1 MGCLPSIELFSL
13 GFYLGCLFCKASLI
27 LGVVRHELAGIVC
40 FVIFGVG
47 GFVHLEEFD
56 LKGIV
61 GDLGVCLR
69 VGCKGIVLSCF
80 VCRFYVYDFV
90 RGLQF
95 LVSIILIACFGL
107 FRFIVLCKRLLLMV
121 VLGLFDFGR
130 LVLYIVL
137 ITMGCWF
144 GFTVDCL

>member
-56 LKGIV
+56 LEGIV
-61 GDLGVCLR
+61 VDLGCLFE
-69 VGCKGIVLSCF
+69 GWLQGYCFELLCLS
-80 VCRFYVYDFV
+80 
-90 RGLQF
+90 
-95 LVSIILIACFGL
+95 ILCI
-107 FRFIVLCKRLLLMV
+107 
-121 VLGLFDFGR
+121 
-130 LVLYIVL
+130 
-137 ITMGCWF
+137 
-144 GFTVDCL
+144 